1 MIVRTLTLVAALT
14 AGAATSQFPEFSQ
27 QYAQRLGGAVDALA
41 EFAADFDATAQAFG
55 RTRAQAL
62 EELGG
67 TPFRDRHRAD
77 TARTLA
83 RYEKLRADLAA
94 LDSAG
99 PFMRAYHA
107 SRMTDRDVARAAW
120 AAFQPAV
127 PLTFA
132 GGIFAATGFVA
143 MLLLIGILRLL
154 LPSRRRGM
162 G

>member
-1 MIVRTLTLVAALT
+1 MPPRWRSLRA
-14 AGAATSQFPEFSQ
+14 
-27 QYAQRLGGAVDALA
+27 RLGGAVDALA
-41 EFAADFDATAQAFG
+41 EVVADFDASAQAEG
-55 RTRAQAL
+55 LTRTQAL

-132 GGIFAATGFVA
+132 GGIFAAAGFVV
-143 MLLLIGILRLL
+143 MLLLIGVLRLL